1 MCGSERVL
9 SYWKM
14 LEQNANE
21 TQLEA
26 IKHGA
31 GAMLVLAGPGSGKTF
46 VTTHRIQYLI
56 ENYHVRPESILV
68 ITFTKAAAAE
78 MQERFEKLSGGRNNP
93 VHFGTFHSVFFQILK
108 HTYRFTARNIIR
120 EGDKYRLLSQI
131 IREIPDE
138 IRAQSQIDDS
148 TDTLQRLLSEI
159 STVKNNGV
167 TPQEIRSTTVS
178 QAEFEYIF
186 RVYKQEMNRNKLID
200 FDDMVLLCRDLL
212 VSRPDTLKIW
222 QERFQYI
229 LVDEFQDI
237 CPLQYEVVRLLAKP
251 QDNLFIVGDDDQ
263 SIYGFRGSRPEIM
276 LHFTED
282 YPGARQVLLDV
293 NYRSRKDI
301 VDVAGKLI
309 SHNRMRFD
317 KKVRSQNE
325 QLGGVKIY
333 SFHSKFKQAEN
344 IALLIRQY
352 MEQPGARYGDIAILY
367 RTNNHTVY
375 IADRLMKE
383 GIPFTVKEKP
393 KNIYDS
399 AVAKDITAYLRYAL
413 YEDSVEDFLRI
424 MNKPVRYIRRVSVPR
439 NPFQMSELI
448 DNNRS
453 TGYVIQHI
461 AEFYDNLHFL
471 KKLNPF
477 SAVNFIR
484 KGIGYDTF
492 LKKQALEQ
500 GKDGAEELE
509 ELDELMQLAKEFET
523 IPEWLE
529 QIQNY
534 GAVMEE
540 IARQES
546 RQKRSEDAVSMVTM
560 HASKGLEWKV
570 VVLPDVNEGV
580 IPHKK
585 AVTDCELE
593 EERRMFYVAMTRA
606 REHLFLFYIQEKE
619 AGNLLPSRFIDE
631 IMTPIPS
638 PG

>member
-1 MCGSERVL
+1 
-9 SYWKM
+9 M
-14 LEQNANE
+14 LEQNVNE
-21 TQLEA
+21 AQYRA
-26 IKHGA
+26 ITHGA

-46 VTTHRIQYLI
+46 TVTQRIKYLI
-56 ENYHVRPESILV
+56 EHHHVKPENILV
-68 ITFTKAAAAE
+68 ITFTKAAATE
-78 MQERFEKLSGGRNNP
+78 MQERFVKLNEGRNDP
-93 VHFGTFHSVFFQILK
+93 VHFGTFHSVFFQILR
-108 HTYRFTARNIIR
+108 HTYRFTAQNIIR
-120 EGDKYRLLSQI
+120 EGDKYRFLSQI
-131 IREIPDE
+131 ISEIPDE
-138 IRAQSQIDDS
+138 IKSQSQIDDS
-148 TDTLQRLLSEI
+148 GDTLQRLLSEI
-159 STVKNNGV
+159 STVKNNGI
-167 TPQEIRSTTVS
+167 TPQEVKSTTVS

-186 RVYKQEMNRNKLID
+186 QIYKQEMNRSKLID

-212 VSRPDTLKIW
+212 VSRPETLKIW

-276 LHFTED
+276 LNFTRD
-282 YPGARQVLLDV
+282 YPEAEQVLLDV

-309 SHNRMRFD
+309 AHNKARFD
-317 KKVRSQNE
+317 KKVRTQNE

-333 SFHSKFKQAEN
+333 AFHSKLKQAEN

-352 MEQPGARYGDIAILY
+352 MEQPGARYSDIAILY

-375 IADRLMKE
+375 TADRLMKE
-383 GIPFTVKEKP
+383 GIPFSVKEKP
-393 KNIYDS
+393 RNIYDS
-399 AVAKDITAYLRYAL
+399 AVAKDIIAYLRYAL
-413 YEDSVEDFLRI
+413 HEDSVEDFLRI
-424 MNKPVRYIRRVSVPR
+424 MNKPVRYIKRLTVPR
-439 NPFQMSELI
+439 KPFRMQELI

-453 TGYVIQHI
+453 AGYVIQNI
-461 AEFYDNLHFL
+461 LDLYDNLHFVRN
-471 KKLNPF
+471 LNPF

-484 KGIGYDTF
+484 KGIGYEAF

-500 GKDGAEELE
+500 GRDVSKDFE
-509 ELDELMQLAKEFET
+509 ELDELMQMAKDFET

-534 GAVMEE
+534 DVVMQE
-540 IARQES
+540 IMQQER
-546 RQKRSEDAVSMVTM
+546 RQKQADNIDAVSMVTM

-585 AVTDCELE
+585 AVTDSELE

-606 REHLFLFYIQEKE
+606 KEYLFIFYLQEKE
-619 AGNLLPSRFIDE
+619 AGNLLPSRFLDE
-631 IMTPIPS
+631 IMTPVP
-638 PG
+638 

>member
-1 MCGSERVL
+1 MSCL
-9 SYWKM
+9 KM

-26 IKHGA
+26 IRHGA

-46 VTTHRIQYLI
+46 VTTQRIKYLI
-56 ENYHVRPESILV
+56 EYHHVRPESILV
-68 ITFTKAAAAE
+68 ITFTKAAATE
-78 MQERFEKLSGGRNNP
+78 MQERFVKINEGRNVP

-108 HTYRFTARNIIR
+108 HTYRFTAQNIIR
-120 EGDKYRLLSQI
+120 EGDKYRILSQI
-131 IREIPDE
+131 LGEMPDTV
-138 IRAQSQIDDS
+138 RTQSQIDDS
-148 TDTLQRLLSEI
+148 SDTLQRLLSEI
-159 STVKNNGV
+159 STVKNNGI
-167 TPQEIRSTTVS
+167 TPQEIKSTTVS

-186 RVYKQEMNRNKLID
+186 QAYKQEMNRNKLID

-212 VSRPDTLKIW
+212 VSRPETLQLW

-237 CPLQYEVVRLLAKP
+237 CPLQYEVVGLLAKP
-251 QDNLFIVGDDDQ
+251 QNNLFIVGDDDQ
-263 SIYGFRGSRPEIM
+263 AIYGFRGSRPEIM
-276 LHFTED
+276 LNFTKD
-282 YPGARQVLLDV
+282 YPDARQVLLDV
-293 NYRSRKDI
+293 NYRSKKDI

-309 SHNRMRFD
+309 SHNKVRFD
-317 KKVRSQNE
+317 KKVRTQNE

-333 SFHSKFKQAEN
+333 SFQSKFKQAEN

-352 MEQPGARYGDIAILY
+352 MTQPGARYSDIAILY

-375 IADRLMKE
+375 TADRLMKE
-383 GIPFTVKEKP
+383 GIPFIMKEKP
-393 KNIYDS
+393 KNIYEGI
-399 AVAKDITAYLRYAL
+399 VAKDIIAYLRYAL

-424 MNKPVRYIRRVSVPR
+424 MNKPVRYIKRITVPR
-439 NPFQMSELI
+439 KPFQMAELI
-448 DNNRS
+448 ENNRS
-453 TGYVIQHI
+453 TGYVIQNI
-461 AEFYDNLHFL
+461 AEFYDNLHFVRS
-471 KKLNPF
+471 LNPF

-484 KGIGYDTF
+484 KGIGYEAY
-492 LKKQALEQ
+492 LKKQASEQ
-500 GKDGAEELE
+500 GRDASKDLE
-509 ELDELMQLAKEFET
+509 ELDELMQLAKDFET

-529 QIQNY
+529 QIRNY
-534 GAVMEE
+534 DAVMEE

-585 AVTDCELE
+585 AITDNELE

-606 REHLFLFYIQEKE
+606 KEHLFIFYIQEKE
-619 AGNLLPSRFIDE
+619 AGNLLPSRFLDE
-631 IMTPIPS
+631 IMTPVP
-638 PG
+638 

>member
-1 MCGSERVL
+1 
-9 SYWKM
+9 M
-14 LEQNANE
+14 LDQNVNE
-21 TQLEA
+21 AQYRA
-26 IKHGA
+26 ITHGA

-46 VTTHRIQYLI
+46 VVTRRIKYLI
-56 ENYHVRPESILV
+56 EHHHVKPESILV

-78 MQERFEKLSGGRNNP
+78 MQERFVKLNEGRSYP
-93 VHFGTFHSVFFQILK
+93 VQFGTFHSVFFQILR
-108 HTYRFTARNIIR
+108 HTYRFTAQNIIR

-131 IREIPDE
+131 INEMPEE
-138 IRAQSQIDDS
+138 IRTQSQGDDS

-159 STVKNNGV
+159 STVKNNGI
-167 TPQEIRSTTVS
+167 TPQEVKSTTVS

-186 RVYKQEMNRNKLID
+186 QIYKQEMNRSKLID

-251 QDNLFIVGDDDQ
+251 QNNLFIVGDDDQ
-263 SIYGFRGSRPEIM
+263 SIYGFRGSKPEIM
-276 LHFTED
+276 LNFPKD
-282 YPGARQVLLDV
+282 YPDAERVLLDV
-293 NYRSRKDI
+293 NYRSRRDI

-309 SHNRMRFD
+309 AHNKARYD
-317 KKVRSQNE
+317 KKVRTQNE
-325 QLGGVKIY
+325 QLGGVKIF
-333 SFHSKFKQAEN
+333 SFHSKLKQAEN
-344 IALLIRQY
+344 IVLLIKQY
-352 MEQPGARYGDIAILY
+352 MNQPNARYSDIAILY

-375 IADRLMKE
+375 TADRLMKE
-383 GIPFTVKEKP
+383 GIPFTMKEKP

-399 AVAKDITAYLRYAL
+399 AVAKDIIAYLRYAL
-413 YEDSVEDFLRI
+413 YEDNLEDFLRI
-424 MNKPVRYIRRVSVPR
+424 MNKPVRYIKRCTVPR
-439 NPFQMSELI
+439 KPFAMQELI
-448 DNNRS
+448 ANNRAA
-453 TGYVIQHI
+453 GYVIQNIHD
-461 AEFYDNLHFL
+461 FYDNLHFI
-471 KKLNPF
+471 KNLNPF

-484 KGIGYDTF
+484 KGVGYESF
-492 LKKQALEQ
+492 LKKQAVEQ
-500 GKDGAEELE
+500 GRDVSKDFEELE
-509 ELDELMQLAKEFET
+509 ELMQLAKGFET

-534 GAVMEE
+534 DALLQE

-546 RQKRSEDAVSMVTM
+546 RQKQSDTDAVSMVTM

-585 AVTDCELE
+585 AVTDNELE

-606 REHLFLFYIQEKE
+606 KEYLFIFYIQEKE
-619 AGNLLPSRFIDE
+619 AGNLLPSRFLDE
-631 IMTPIPS
+631 ITAPIS
-638 PG
+638 PD